1 MTTAAPV
8 AVFEEVSDRSKEV
21 KDFDDTKL
29 GVKGLLD
36 SGITSIPR
44 IFYHPPESLPSIT
57 TSSYEIP
64 TVDLS
69 GIDTDRRSFIVDQ
82 INEASCTWGFFQV
95 INHDVPLDVLN
106 RALLSIK
113 AFNEQSNEVKS
124 KYYCRENDGG
134 MTFASNFDLFQ
145 SKAASWRDTLQMGM
159 DRTDSDKA
167 PEILRSE
174 LFELDRYIQ
183 RLGETLGEILCEGL
197 GLQRDKLKYMGSLGR
212 RHLAGHYYPYCPE
225 PNRTVGTK
233 CHTDPSMFTVL
244 LQDQTGGLQVKH
256 GEDWVDVK
264 PLDGAL
270 VINIGDILQIMSNDK
285 YRSAEHR
292 VVANS
297 FQEPRISVA
306 TFFNPNNME
315 LMCGPLPELITPPQK
330 SAIYKQF
337 TMEDFLK
344 KFNSK
349 GLDGKSSLVDY
360 FLL

>member
-1 MTTAAPV
+1 MTT
-8 AVFEEVSDRSKEV
+8 EETYDRSKEV
-21 KDFDDTKL
+21 KDFDDSKL

-44 IFYHPPESLPSIT
+44 CFIHPPEYIPSIT

-64 TVDLS
+64 SVDLS

-95 INHDVPLDVLN
+95 INHDGPLDVQV
-106 RALLSIK
+106 I
-113 AFNEQSNEVKS
+113 NEQSNEVKS

-145 SKAASWRDTLQMGM
+145 SKAASWRDTLLMMEM
-159 DRTDSDKA
+159 DRIDSDKV

-174 LFELDRYIQ
+174 LFELDRHVQ
-183 RLGETLGEILCEGL
+183 RLGKTLAEILCEGL
-197 GLQRDKLKYMGSLGR
+197 GIQIERLKITVGFGR

-233 CHTDPSMFTVL
+233 CHADPSMFTVL
-244 LQDQTGGLQVKH
+244 LQDQTGGLQVKY

-264 PLDGAL
+264 PSDGAL
-270 VINIGDILQIMSNDK
+270 VINIGDMLQICLLCV
-285 YRSAEHR
+285 EHR

-297 FQEPRISVA
+297 FREPRISIA
-306 TFFNPNNME
+306 IFFDPSNME
-315 LMCGPLPELITPPQK
+315 TMYGPLPELITPP
-330 SAIYKQF
+330 
-337 TMEDFLK
+337 
-344 KFNSK
+344 
-349 GLDGKSSLVDY
+349 
-360 FLL
+360 